1 MNKIYSHLIIF
12 ATLFLTTG
20 LLAQPDSV
28 VAKEG
33 GHTNN
38 NKFKQL
44 YQEFSTPNSYRTA
57 SGAPGVD
64 YYQQQVAL
72 YQK

>member
-33 GHTNN
+33 GVTPITTSLSSSIKN
-38 NKFKQL
+38 FQL
-44 YQEFSTPNSYRTA
+44 LTVIELLL
-57 SGAPGVD
+57 V
-64 YYQQQVAL
+64 L
-72 YQK
+72 LE

>member
-33 GHTNN
+33 GGSH
-38 NKFKQL
+38 Q
-44 YQEFSTPNSYRTA
+44 
-57 SGAPGVD
+57 
-64 YYQQQVAL
+64 
-72 YQK
+72 